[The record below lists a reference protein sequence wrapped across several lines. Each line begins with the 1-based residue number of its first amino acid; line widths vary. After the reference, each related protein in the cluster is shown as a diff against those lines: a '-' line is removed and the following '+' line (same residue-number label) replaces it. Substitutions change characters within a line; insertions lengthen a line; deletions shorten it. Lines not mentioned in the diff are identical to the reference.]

1 MVRLTSIASLAVAGT
16 LGAGAP
22 AALAQ
27 AQGGIKSSS
36 TIVCWKDKSG
46 KVVGC
51 GDKVPPEYEDNAT
64 REMNKRGVTVK
75 QTEAAL
81 TAEQKAAR
89 AAEAEQKKV
98 EAQKRDEER
107 RRDRAL
113 LDSFTNEKEIDLKRT
128 RDIQQIEV
136 YIATQQTNLKN
147 ATDRQ
152 NDARN
157 KIAQYKKENK
167 PAPVPLQEDID
178 RAETEK
184 ARIQALI
191 LQKRK
196 EIVEKNEEYDAMKKR
211 FMELKGIAP
220 TTQAAAPAAPA
231 AAPPAPA
238 KK

>member
-64 REMNKRGVTVK
+64 REMNKRGLGL
-75 QTEAAL
+75 L

-89 AAEAEQKKV
+89 AAEAEQKKA

-147 ATDRQ
+147 STDRQ
-152 NDARN
+152 NDTRN
-157 KIAQYKKENK
+157 RIEQFKAQNK
-167 PAPVPLQEDID
+167 PAPAPLLEDIE
-178 RAETEK
+178 RTEAEKT
-184 ARIQALI
+184 RLQALI

-196 EIVEKNEEYDAMKKR
+196 EIVQKNEEYDAMKKR